1 MSFWD
6 VLWFIII
13 SYVFIAYLMLL
24 FHILVDVFRDDDLSG
39 FGKAGWIIFLLLVPL
54 IAALVY
60 LIARGQGMA
69 ARQQAYMK
77 RQIAAQDDYIRSVA
91 GTNGSGPGAA
101 SQIAEAKALL
111 DSGDIT
117 QSEYETLKAK
127 ALA

>member
-24 FHILVDVFRDDDLSG
+24 FHILVDVFRDDELSG
-39 FGKAGWIIFLLLVPL
+39 FGKAGWIIFLLLIPL

-69 ARQQAYMK
+69 MRQQAYMK

-91 GTNGSGPGAA
+91 GANGSGPSAA
-101 SQIAEAKALL
+101 R
-111 DSGDIT
+111 T
-117 QSEYETLKAK
+117 
-127 ALA
+127 

>member
-1 MSFWD
+1 MSFWE

-13 SYVFIAYLMLL
+13 CYAFIAYLMLL
-24 FHILVDVFRDDDLSG
+24 FHILVDVFRDDELSG
-39 FGKAGWIIFLLLVPL
+39 FGKAGWIIFLVLLPL

-60 LIARGQGMA
+60 LIARGRGMA
-69 ARQQAYMK
+69 ERQQAYLK
-77 RQIAAQDDYIRSVA
+77 RQIAAQDEYIRSVA
-91 GTNGSGPGAA
+91 GTNGSGPSAA

-117 QSEYETLKAK
+117 QGEYETLKAK

>member
-13 SYVFIAYLMLL
+13 SYIFIAYLMLL
-24 FHILVDVFRDDDLSG
+24 FHILVDVFRDEELSG
-39 FGKAGWIIFLLLVPL
+39 FGKAAWIICLLFFPL
-54 IAALVY
+54 IVALIY

-69 ARQQAYMK
+69 ERQHVYMK
-77 RQIAAQDDYIRSVA
+77 RQIAAQDEYIRSVA
-91 GTNGSGPGAA
+91 GTNGSGPSAA

-117 QSEYETLKAK
+117 QGEYETLKAK

>member
-13 SYVFIAYLMLL
+13 SYIFIAYLMLL
-24 FHILVDVFRDDDLSG
+24 FHILVDVFRDEELSG
-39 FGKAGWIIFLLLVPL
+39 FGKAAWIICLLFFPL
-54 IAALVY
+54 IVALIY

-69 ARQQAYMK
+69 ERQHAYMK
-77 RQIAAQDDYIRSVA
+77 RQIAAQDEYIRSVA
-91 GTNGSGPGAA
+91 GSNGTGPSAA

-117 QSEYETLKAK
+117 QSEYEMLKAK